1 MASPELRALRRLR
14 VMSTGRWHAPLDE
27 RRAPTVI
34 AVGAAE
40 PGAGKSVIACNLAA
54 SIAGLGRRVV
64 VVDLDFRAPR
74 QHVLFGMP
82 RSPAGEDDGL
92 EAWLD
97 RKRARRDE
105 LARATP
111 VRNVRL
117 LPWAVT
123 PAAPAAPVREALVR
137 ELHDLD
143 SDIVVVD
150 VGAANRD
157 DLFDFFATN
166 AIRLLVTSRERR
178 ALEATYAFLKSAA
191 ARAERNH
198 GADARAVLAGFAGG
212 LVGNAIEEPEQEET
226 FHAFSRL
233 VREHLGIALPVVG
246 CLTNSERV
254 GQSIVARQPLT
265 VRRGIDDN
273 VRQFHHMAET
283 IMNDSEIAGRACAL
297 DGEPIDVPIGPLP
310 AAVSNYAR
318 KNPRYAVDWAATL
331 EVETGWTAVRVRDV
345 SASGAAIE
353 TTTALQVGD
362 TAILRLDQLPNRPA
376 VPVVVKNVVAASN
389 RVGLGFTEKRRVP
402 PRLVA
407 AARAALSR
415 SSS

>member
-1 MASPELRALRRLR
+1 
-14 VMSTGRWHAPLDE
+14 
-27 RRAPTVI
+27 VI
-34 AVGAAE
+34 AVGAAAA
-40 PGAGKSVIACNLAA
+40 GAGKSIVACNLAA

-74 QHVLFGMP
+74 QHVLFGVP
-82 RSPAGEDDGL
+82 PSPAGKDDGL
-92 EAWLD
+92 EAWLE
-97 RKRARRDE
+97 RKRGRRDE
-105 LARATP
+105 PARTTP

-117 LPWAVT
+117 LPWIVA
-123 PAAPAAPVREALVR
+123 PAAPAGQVRAALMR

-143 SDIVVVD
+143 ADVVVVD
-150 VGAANRD
+150 VGAENRD

-166 AIRLLVTSRERR
+166 ALRLLVTARDRR
-178 ALEATYAFLKSAA
+178 ALEATYAFLKGAA
-191 ARAERNH
+191 ARAERKH

-212 LVGNAIEEPEQEET
+212 LVGNVIEDPEQEET

-246 CLTNSERV
+246 CLTSSERV

-283 IMNDSEIAGRACAL
+283 MMNDSETPARDCAL
-297 DGEPIDVPIGPLP
+297 DGEPIDVPVAPLP
-310 AAVSNYAR
+310 AAIGGYAR
-318 KNPRYAVDWAATL
+318 KNVRYPVDWAATL
-331 EVETGWTAVRVRDV
+331 EVEAGFTAVRVRDV

-353 TTTALQVGD
+353 TTMTLQVGE

-376 VPVVVKNVVAASN
+376 VPVVVKNIVTASN
-389 RVGLGFTEKRRVP
+389 RIGLGFTETRRVP
-402 PRLVA
+402 PKLVA

-415 SSS
+415 PSS